1 MLGEAWKEHFYN
13 KHVKPFLKYETEAA
27 ERIKNIYNVDIISF
41 NDDNKY
47 DFIDSNNIKYE
58 VKADLYSNSTDNF
71 FIEYYGYDKPSG
83 IKTTQANNYI
93 ITDGINYY
101 LIDTNKLK
109 KLCCGAKVKTTKNN
123 LTYGYIIN
131 KSIIISNSHF
141 I

>member
-1 MLGEAWKEHFYN
+1 M
-13 KHVKPFLKYETEAA
+13 
-27 ERIKNIYNVDIISF
+27 
-41 NDDNKY
+41 
-47 DFIDSNNIKYE
+47 
-58 VKADLYSNSTDNF
+58 KADLYSNSTNIF
-71 FIEYYGYDKPSG
+71 FIEYYGYGKPSG

-93 ITDGINYY
+93 ITDGIKYY

-131 KSIIISNSHF
+131 KSIIMSNSHF